1 MYTLNITLNPHDAS
15 DPGRTKLTAAEMLG
29 IDVRTISN
37 LRIKKR
43 SIDARQRNIT
53 IHLTVDVYIGGE
65 QVPEEFDHIE
75 YRPVSNAP
83 EVIVVGAGPGG
94 LFAALQLIE
103 LGLKPVVLERGKDV
117 HERKRDIARIRQTQ
131 RIDPESN
138 YSFGEGGSR
147 GLLGRQTLYA
157 QQKTWECEQDSFG
170 FLPARSRH
178 RHTFVRTSTSWHRPP
193 AAHYRKHP

>member
-83 EVIVVGAGPGG
+83 EVIVVGAGPG
-94 LFAALQLIE
+94 AATHRTWFE
-103 LGLKPVVLERGKDV
+103 TRG
-117 HERKRDIARIRQTQ
+117 
-131 RIDPESN
+131 S
-138 YSFGEGGSR
+138 
-147 GLLGRQTLYA
+147 
-157 QQKTWECEQDSFG
+157 
-170 FLPARSRH
+170 
-178 RHTFVRTSTSWHRPP
+178 
-193 AAHYRKHP
+193 